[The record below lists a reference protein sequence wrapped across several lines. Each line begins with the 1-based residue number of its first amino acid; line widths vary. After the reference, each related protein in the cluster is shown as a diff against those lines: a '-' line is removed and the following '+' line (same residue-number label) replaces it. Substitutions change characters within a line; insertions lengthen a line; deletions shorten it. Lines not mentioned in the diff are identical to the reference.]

1 MSRIIT
7 IIRNIFNMEPRK
19 AKEEAYVLYQ
29 QLCDEVFGAGAV
41 QIKQAPS
48 NNVIGTLCHLDDFH
62 EFKKNFKQRLI
73 RLRKRFEGTAAY
85 PALLEQVKQVADP
98 KNWEGAYAELVA
110 YDVMWN
116 DHVMTPMELDK
127 TLDVT
132 ESYAGEM
139 GHKATN
145 EDGFIP
151 DYGLYFDVK
160 IFADTVGAILKGII
174 DDAITNSSQ
183 TARCDILPE
192 YPLDDDDDEY
202 SGLNRK
208 MLYDELKDFLVAH
221 NSETTGKQ
229 YYRSKVLPRLGYRI
243 QWGGGINTAIREY
256 NPYRHAEETKHLIFK
271 RYTKKIMKNEMFMLV
286 LVKFPWYNQQISS
299 FIDADHVY
307 YRSLARRTFCGYC
320 KNTALMNSV
329 VSKFNGTDTVFEV
342 SKHLAGIVFIDD
354 NSIKEDS
361 YSCNVIMNPNAA
373 NVHATA
379 EHYLMSLVMNG
390 DKRGLYDDLRHD
402 NY

>member
-1 MSRIIT
+1 MQPRIV
-7 IIRNIFNMEPRK
+7 K
-19 AKEEAYVLYQ
+19 DEAYVLYQ
-29 QLCDEVFGAGAV
+29 QLCDEVYGAGAV
-41 QIKQAPS
+41 QIKLAPS
-48 NNVIGTLCHLDDFH
+48 NNIIGTLRHLDDFN

-73 RLRKRFEGTAAY
+73 RLRKRFEGTAAF

-116 DHVMTPMELDK
+116 DQVVTPIELDK
-127 TLDVT
+127 TLDVA

-145 EDGFIP
+145 EDGYIP
-151 DYGLYFDVK
+151 DYGLFFDVK
-160 IFADTVGAILKGII
+160 ILAHTVGAILKGII
-174 DDAITNSSQ
+174 DDAIVNSSQ
-183 TARCDILPE
+183 TAHCDILPE
-192 YPLDDDDDEY
+192 YPLDDDEEDY
-202 SGLNRK
+202 SGLNRRL
-208 MLYDELKDFLVAH
+208 LYDELKDFLVAH
-221 NSETTGKQ
+221 NTETNGRV
-229 YYRSKVLPRLGYRI
+229 YYRSRVLPRLGYRI

-307 YRSLARRTFCGYC
+307 YRSLARRTFCGYL
-320 KNTALMNSV
+320 NDSTPMNAIEPRFSG
-329 VSKFNGTDTVFEV
+329 KETVDEV
-342 SKHLAGIVFIDD
+342 SRHLAGIIFIDD

-361 YSCNVIMNPNAA
+361 YSCNVIMNPNAL
-373 NVHATA
+373 NSHDTA
-379 EHYLMSLVMNG
+379 YHYLMSLVERG
-390 DKRGLYDDLRHD
+390 DKRGLYDDLWHD